1 MRTKKKGGNPPK
13 FFMLIYFI
21 SYKIVTIN
29 ENPFAECFIVIY
41 YIQGSDYMKKFL
53 LIMMSLVIMLSAF
66 ACQKPN
72 EAPNEKSEANETN
85 EVDEPDHTDG
95 VALLPAVML
104 DGKLYKDTCYINS
117 LVTCGTMDGKIDKV
131 VPTNEFPKND
141 GESNFDKCEY
151 QYAGDGF
158 LTVYYEGKY
167 LLFSTGDIWDETKK
181 YVANFTGTVEEVAC
195 DEDTKD
201 ATMLRIK
208 DIDVPEE
215 FKYIFGENTEYP
227 NPFLVKLDYVDVH
240 KGGEPIDAK
249 EIEGKKVT
257 VYFDGTAH
265 NTELTSSA
273 LVTIDSA
280 YEVEVLD

>member
-1 MRTKKKGGNPPK
+1 MGP
-13 FFMLIYFI
+13 FI
-21 SYKIVTIN
+21 IFYKIVTIN
-29 ENPFAECFIVIY
+29 ENPFEECFIVIY
-41 YIQGSDYMKKFL
+41 YIQGSDFMKKFL
-53 LIMMSLVIMLSAF
+53 LIIMILTMLMSAF

-72 EAPNEKSEANETN
+72 EAPNEKSEANETKETN
-85 EVDEPDHTDG
+85 EASEIDEPDHTDEG
-95 VALLPAVML
+95 ALLPAVMV
-104 DGKLYKDTCYINS
+104 DGKLYKDTGYLNN

-131 VPTNEFPKND
+131 VPTSEFPKND

-151 QYAGDGF
+151 QYAGEGF

-167 LLFSTGDIWDETKK
+167 LLFSTDDIWDETKK

-208 DIDVPEE
+208 DIDVPQE

-240 KGGEPIDAK
+240 KDNEPIDAK
-249 EIEGKKVT
+249 DTQGKKVT

-265 NTELTSSA
+265 NTEPESSA
-273 LVTIDSA
+273 LITIDSS
-280 YEVEVLD
+280 YEVEVLE

>member
-1 MRTKKKGGNPPK
+1 
-13 FFMLIYFI
+13 
-21 SYKIVTIN
+21 
-29 ENPFAECFIVIY
+29 
-41 YIQGSDYMKKFL
+41 MKKFL
-53 LIMMSLVIMLSAF
+53 LIMMSLALMLSAF

-72 EAPNEKSEANETN
+72 EVANEKSKANETKETN
-85 EVDEPDHTDG
+85 EASEIDEPDKTYKG
-95 VALLPAVML
+95 PIISAVMV

-117 LVTCGTMDGKIDKV
+117 LVTCGTMDGKIEKV

-195 DEDTKD
+195 DEDTND

-215 FKYIFGENTEYP
+215 FKYIFGKNTEYP

-240 KGGEPIDAK
+240 KGGEPIDPK

-265 NTELTSSA
+265 NTELESSA
-273 LVTIDSA
+273 LITIDSA

>member
-1 MRTKKKGGNPPK
+1 MGP
-13 FFMLIYFI
+13 FI

-29 ENPFAECFIVIY
+29 EKAVAECFIVIY

-53 LIMMSLVIMLSAF
+53 LIMMSLVLMLSAF
-66 ACQKPN
+66 ACQKQN
-72 EAPNEKSEANETN
+72 DAPNEKSEANEAN
-85 EVDEPDHTDG
+85 ETSEIDEPDRTDEG
-95 VALLPAVML
+95 ALIPAVMVN
-104 DGKLYKDTCYINS
+104 GKLYKDTCYISS
-117 LVTCGTMDGKIDKV
+117 LVTRGNMYGKIEKV

-141 GESNFDKCEY
+141 GESNFGKCEY

-158 LTVYYEGKY
+158 LNVKYNDKY
-167 LLFSTGDIWDETKK
+167 LLFSTGDNWSETKR
-181 YVANFTGTVEEVAC
+181 YVANFTGIVEEVAC

-208 DIDVPEE
+208 DIIVPEE
-215 FKYIFGENTEYP
+215 FKYIFGENTKYL
-227 NPFLVKLDYVDVH
+227 NPFLVKLDNVVVQKDR
-240 KGGEPIDAK
+240 EPIDPK
-249 EIEGKKVT
+249 DIEGKEVI

-273 LVTIDSA
+273 LITIDSA

>member
-1 MRTKKKGGNPPK
+1 MGP
-13 FFMLIYFI
+13 FI

-53 LIMMSLVIMLSAF
+53 LIMMSLALMLSAF

-72 EAPNEKSEANETN
+72 EAPNEKSEANETKETN
-85 EVDEPDHTDG
+85 EASEIDEPDHTDEG
-95 VALLPAVML
+95 ALLPAVMV

-131 VPTNEFPKND
+131 IPTNEFPKND

-195 DEDTKD
+195 DENTKD

>member
-1 MRTKKKGGNPPK
+1 
-13 FFMLIYFI
+13 
-21 SYKIVTIN
+21 
-29 ENPFAECFIVIY
+29 
-41 YIQGSDYMKKFL
+41 MKKFL
-53 LIMMSLVIMLSAF
+53 LIMMSLALMLSTF

-72 EAPNEKSEANETN
+72 EMPNEKSKASEANETS
-85 EVDEPDHTDG
+85 EIDEPDHTDEG
-95 VALLPAVML
+95 ALLPAVMV

-158 LTVYYEGKY
+158 LTVKYNDKY
-167 LLFSTGDIWDETKK
+167 LLFSTGDNWAETKK
-181 YVANFTGTVEEVAC
+181 YVAYFTGIVEEVAC

-208 DIDVPEE
+208 DIIVPEE
-215 FKYIFGENTEYP
+215 FEYIFGENTKYL
-227 NPFLVKLDYVDVH
+227 NPFLVKLDNVVVQKDRD
-240 KGGEPIDAK
+240 PIDPK
-249 EIEGKKVT
+249 DIEGKEVI

>member
-1 MRTKKKGGNPPK
+1 
-13 FFMLIYFI
+13 
-21 SYKIVTIN
+21 
-29 ENPFAECFIVIY
+29 
-41 YIQGSDYMKKFL
+41 MKKFL
-53 LIMMSLVIMLSAF
+53 LILMILAMLISAF

-85 EVDEPDHTDG
+85 ETNETNEANEANEANETNETSEIDETNQVDG
-95 VALLPAVML
+95 GALIPAVMVN
-104 DGKLYKDTCYINS
+104 GKLYKDTGVLNN
-117 LVTCGTMDGKIDKV
+117 LVKCGTMDGKIEKV

-158 LTVYYEGKY
+158 LTVEYDDKY
-167 LLFSTGDIWDETKK
+167 LLFSTGDNWSETKK
-181 YVANFTGTVEEVAC
+181 YVANFTGTVEEVVC
-195 DEDTKD
+195 DESTKD

-208 DIDVPEE
+208 DIEVPKE
-215 FKYIFGENTEYP
+215 FKYVFGKNTEYP
-227 NPFLVKLDYVDVH
+227 NPFLVKLDNVVVQKDR
-240 KGGEPIDAK
+240 EPIDPK

-273 LVTIDSA
+273 LITIDSA
-280 YEVEVLD
+280 YEVEVLE

>member
-1 MRTKKKGGNPPK
+1 MGP
-13 FFMLIYFI
+13 FI

-53 LIMMSLVIMLSAF
+53 LIMMSLALMLSAF

-72 EAPNEKSEANETN
+72 EAPNEKNEANETN
-85 EVDEPDHTDG
+85 ESSETNELDEPDRTDE
-95 VALLPAVML
+95 VALISAVMV
-104 DGKLYKDTCYINS
+104 DGKLYKDTGYINN
-117 LVTCGTMDGKIDKV
+117 LVKCGTMDGKIEKV
-131 VPTNEFPKND
+131 VPTSEFPKND

-151 QYAGDGF
+151 QYAGEGF

-167 LLFSTGDIWDETKK
+167 LLFSTDDIWDETKK
-181 YVANFTGTVEEVAC
+181 YVANFTGTVEEVVC
-195 DEDTKD
+195 DEATKD

-215 FKYIFGENTEYP
+215 FKYIFGKNTEYP

-240 KGGEPIDAK
+240 NDRERIDPKDAQ
-249 EIEGKKVT
+249 GKKVR

-273 LVTIDSA
+273 LITIDSA

>member
-1 MRTKKKGGNPPK
+1 MGP
-13 FFMLIYFI
+13 FI

-29 ENPFAECFIVIY
+29 ENPFAECFIVIQY
-41 YIQGSDYMKKFL
+41 RQGSDYMKKFL
-53 LIMMSLVIMLSAF
+53 LIMMSLALMLSAF

-85 EVDEPDHTDG
+85 GTNEANEIDEPDHTDEG
-95 VALLPAVML
+95 AIISAVMV
-104 DGKLYKDTCYINS
+104 DGKLYKDTGCLNN

-151 QYAGDGF
+151 QYAGEGF

-167 LLFSTGDIWDETKK
+167 LLFSTDDIWDETKK
-181 YVANFTGTVEEVAC
+181 YVANFTGTVEEVVC
-195 DEDTKD
+195 DEATKD

-215 FKYIFGENTEYP
+215 FKYIFGKNTEYP

-240 KGGEPIDAK
+240 NDRERIDPKDAQ
-249 EIEGKKVT
+249 GKKVR

-273 LVTIDSA
+273 LITIDSA

>member
-1 MRTKKKGGNPPK
+1 MGP
-13 FFMLIYFI
+13 FI

-29 ENPFAECFIVIY
+29 ENPFTIRSIVIQ
-41 YIQGSDYMKKFL
+41 YIQGSDSMKKFL
-53 LIMMSLVIMLSAF
+53 IIIMSLALMLSAF

-72 EAPNEKSEANETN
+72 EAPNEKSEANEVNETS
-85 EVDEPDHTDG
+85 EVDEPDHTDE
-95 VALLPAVML
+95 VALLPAVMV

-215 FKYIFGENTEYP
+215 FKFIFGENTEYP

-240 KGGEPIDAK
+240 KGGEPIDPK

>member
-1 MRTKKKGGNPPK
+1 MGP
-13 FFMLIYFI
+13 FI

-41 YIQGSDYMKKFL
+41 YIQGSDNMKKFL
-53 LIMMSLVIMLSAF
+53 IIIMSLALMLSAF

-72 EAPNEKSEANETN
+72 EAPNEKSEANEVN
-85 EVDEPDHTDG
+85 ETSEIDEPDHTDE

-158 LTVYYEGKY
+158 LTVYYDGKY
-167 LLFSTGDIWDETKK
+167 LLFSTGDNWAETKK
-181 YVANFTGTVEEVAC
+181 YVANFTGTVEEVVY
-195 DEDTKD
+195 DEAAKD

-215 FKYIFGENTEYP
+215 FKFIFGKNTEYP
-227 NPFLVKLDYVDVH
+227 NPFLVKLDNVVVQKDR
-240 KGGEPIDAK
+240 EPLDPK
-249 EIEGKKVT
+249 DIEGKEVI

-265 NTELTSSA
+265 NTELESSA

>member
-1 MRTKKKGGNPPK
+1 MSP
-13 FFMLIYFI
+13 FI

-41 YIQGSDYMKKFL
+41 YIQGSDDMKKFL
-53 LIMMSLVIMLSAF
+53 LIMMSLTLMLSAF

-72 EAPNEKSEANETN
+72 ETPNEKSEANEVNETN
-85 EVDEPDHTDG
+85 EIDEPDHTDEG
-95 VALLPAVML
+95 AIISAVMV
-104 DGKLYKDTCYINS
+104 DGKLYKDTGCLNN
-117 LVTCGTMDGKIDKV
+117 LVTCGTMDGKIEKV

-158 LTVYYEGKY
+158 LTIYYEGKY
-167 LLFSTGDIWDETKK
+167 LLFSTGDNWSETKK
-181 YVANFTGTVEEVAC
+181 YVANFTGTVEEVVY
-195 DEDTKD
+195 DETTKD

-273 LVTIDSA
+273 LITIDSA

>member
-1 MRTKKKGGNPPK
+1 
-13 FFMLIYFI
+13 
-21 SYKIVTIN
+21 
-29 ENPFAECFIVIY
+29 
-41 YIQGSDYMKKFL
+41 MKKFL
-53 LIMMSLVIMLSAF
+53 LILMILAMLISAF

-72 EAPNEKSEANETN
+72 EAPNEKSEANETKETN
-85 EVDEPDHTDG
+85 ETNEANETNQTNEIDEPDHTDEG
-95 VALLPAVML
+95 ALIPAVMV
-104 DGKLYKDTCYINS
+104 DGKLYKDTGCLNN
-117 LVTCGTMDGKIDKV
+117 LVTCGTMDGKIEKV
-131 VPTNEFPKND
+131 VPTSEFPKND

-167 LLFSTGDIWDETKK
+167 LLFSTGDNWSETKK
-181 YVANFTGTVEEVAC
+181 YVANFTGIVEEVAC

-208 DIDVPEE
+208 DIIVPEE
-215 FKYIFGENTEYP
+215 FEYIFGENTKYP
-227 NPFLVKLDYVDVH
+227 NPFLVKLDNVVVQKDR
-240 KGGEPIDAK
+240 EPIDAK

-273 LVTIDSA
+273 LITIDSA

>member
-1 MRTKKKGGNPPK
+1 MGS
-13 FFMLIYFI
+13 FI
-21 SYKIVTIN
+21 SYKIVTII

-53 LIMMSLVIMLSAF
+53 LIMMSLALMLSAF

-72 EAPNEKSEANETN
+72 EAPNEKSEANEVNETN
-85 EVDEPDHTDG
+85 EIDEPDHTDEG
-95 VALLPAVML
+95 AIISAVMV
-104 DGKLYKDTCYINS
+104 DGKLYKDTGCLNN
-117 LVTCGTMDGKIDKV
+117 LVTCGTMDGKIEKV

-151 QYAGDGF
+151 QYADEGF
-158 LTVYYEGKY
+158 ITIYYEGKY
-167 LLFSTGDIWDETKK
+167 LLFSTGDNWSETKK
-181 YVANFTGTVEEVAC
+181 YVANFTGTVEEVVY
-195 DEDTKD
+195 DETTKD

-215 FKYIFGENTEYP
+215 FKYIFGKNIEYP
-227 NPFLVKLDYVDVH
+227 NPFLVKLDYVVVQKDR
-240 KGGEPIDAK
+240 EPIDAK
-249 EIEGKKVT
+249 EIKGKKVT

-273 LVTIDSA
+273 LITIDSA

>member
-1 MRTKKKGGNPPK
+1 MVHGSAMGP
-13 FFMLIYFI
+13 FI

-41 YIQGSDYMKKFL
+41 YIQGSDDMKKFL
-53 LIMMSLVIMLSAF
+53 LIMMSLALMLSAF

-72 EAPNEKSEANETN
+72 EAPNEKSEANESNEANETN
-85 EVDEPDHTDG
+85 ETSEIDEPDRTDEG
-95 VALLPAVML
+95 ALLPAVML

-117 LVTCGTMDGKIDKV
+117 LVTCGTMDGKIEKV

-151 QYAGDGF
+151 QYAGEGF

-167 LLFSTGDIWDETKK
+167 LLFSTDDIWDETKK
-181 YVANFTGTVEEVAC
+181 YVANFTGTVEEVVC
-195 DEDTKD
+195 DEATKD

-215 FKYIFGENTEYP
+215 FKYIFGKNTEYP

-240 KGGEPIDAK
+240 KDNEPIDAK
-249 EIEGKKVT
+249 DTQGKKVT

-273 LVTIDSA
+273 LITIDSA

>member
-1 MRTKKKGGNPPK
+1 MGP
-13 FFMLIYFI
+13 FI

-41 YIQGSDYMKKFL
+41 YIQGSDTMKKFL
-53 LIMMSLVIMLSAF
+53 LIMMSLALMLSAF

-72 EAPNEKSEANETN
+72 EAPNEKSEKSEANEANETN
-85 EVDEPDHTDG
+85 EANEIDEPDHTDEG
-95 VALLPAVML
+95 AIISAVMV
-104 DGKLYKDTCYINS
+104 DGKLYKDTGCLNN

-151 QYAGDGF
+151 QYADEGF
-158 LTVYYEGKY
+158 ITIYYEGKY
-167 LLFSTGDIWDETKK
+167 LLFSTGDNWSETKK
-181 YVANFTGTVEEVAC
+181 YVANFTGTVEEVVY
-195 DEDTKD
+195 DETTKD

-215 FKYIFGENTEYP
+215 FKYIFGKNTEYP
-227 NPFLVKLDYVDVH
+227 NPFLVKLDNVVVQKDR
-240 KGGEPIDAK
+240 EPLDPK
-249 EIEGKKVT
+249 DIEGKEVI

-265 NTELTSSA
+265 NTELESSA

>member
-1 MRTKKKGGNPPK
+1 M
-13 FFMLIYFI
+13 I

-29 ENPFAECFIVIY
+29 ENPFTTRFIVIY
-41 YIQGSDYMKKFL
+41 YIQGSDTMKKFL
-53 LIMMSLVIMLSAF
+53 LILMSLLIVMSAF

-72 EAPNEKSEANETN
+72 DAPNEKSEANEKSKANEANETSEIDETN
-85 EVDEPDHTDG
+85 QVDG
-95 VALLPAVML
+95 GALIPAVMVN
-104 DGKLYKDTCYINS
+104 GKLYKDTGVLNN
-117 LVTCGTMDGKIDKV
+117 LVKCGTMDGKIEKV

-167 LLFSTGDIWDETKK
+167 LLFSTRDIWDETKK
-181 YVANFTGTVEEVAC
+181 YVANFTGTVEEVVY

-208 DIDVPEE
+208 DIEVPKE
-215 FKYIFGENTEYP
+215 FKYVFGKNTEYP
-227 NPFLVKLDYVDVH
+227 NPFLVKLDNVVVQKDR
-240 KGGEPIDAK
+240 EPIDPK
-249 EIEGKKVT
+249 DTQGKKVR

-265 NTELTSSA
+265 NTELESSA
-273 LVTIDSA
+273 LITIDSA

>member
-1 MRTKKKGGNPPK
+1 MVHGSAMGP
-13 FFMLIYFI
+13 FI

-41 YIQGSDYMKKFL
+41 YIQGSDDMKKIL
-53 LIMMSLVIMLSAF
+53 LIMMSLALMLSAF

-72 EAPNEKSEANETN
+72 EAPNEKSEKSEANEVNETN
-85 EVDEPDHTDG
+85 EVDEPDHTDE

-167 LLFSTGDIWDETKK
+167 LLFSTDDIWDETKK
-181 YVANFTGTVEEVAC
+181 YVANFTGTVEEVVF
-195 DEDTKD
+195 DETTKD

-273 LVTIDSA
+273 LITIDSA
-280 YEVEVLD
+280 YEVEVLE

>member
-1 MRTKKKGGNPPK
+1 
-13 FFMLIYFI
+13 
-21 SYKIVTIN
+21 
-29 ENPFAECFIVIY
+29 
-41 YIQGSDYMKKFL
+41 MKKFL
-53 LIMMSLVIMLSAF
+53 LILMSLLIVMSAF

-72 EAPNEKSEANETN
+72 EKPNEKSEANETN
-85 EVDEPDHTDG
+85 ESSETNELDEPDRTDE
-95 VALLPAVML
+95 VALISAVMV
-104 DGKLYKDTCYINS
+104 DDKLYKDTGYINN
-117 LVTCGTMDGKIDKV
+117 LVKCGTMDGKIEKV

-151 QYAGDGF
+151 QYAGEGF

-167 LLFSTGDIWDETKK
+167 LLFSTRDIWDETKK
-181 YVANFTGTVEEVAC
+181 YVANFTGTVEEVVC
-195 DEDTKD
+195 DETTKD

-215 FKYIFGENTEYP
+215 FKYIFGKNTEYP

-240 KGGEPIDAK
+240 NDRERIDPK
-249 EIEGKKVT
+249 EIEGKKVR

-265 NTELTSSA
+265 NTELESSA
-273 LVTIDSA
+273 LITIDSA

>member
-1 MRTKKKGGNPPK
+1 MGP
-13 FFMLIYFI
+13 FI
-21 SYKIVTIN
+21 SYKIVTIS
-29 ENPFAECFIVIY
+29 ENPFSECFIVIY

-53 LIMMSLVIMLSAF
+53 LIMMSLALMLSAF

-72 EAPNEKSEANETN
+72 EAQNEKSEKSEANEVNETN
-85 EVDEPDHTDG
+85 EVDEPDHTDEG
-95 VALLPAVML
+95 ALLPAVML

>member
-1 MRTKKKGGNPPK
+1 MGH
-13 FFMLIYFI
+13 FI
-21 SYKIVTIN
+21 SYKIVTIKRN
-29 ENPFAECFIVIY
+29 LFAECFIVIY

-53 LIMMSLVIMLSAF
+53 LIMMSLALTLSAF

-72 EAPNEKSEANETN
+72 EEPNEKSEANETKETN
-85 EVDEPDHTDG
+85 EASEIDEPDKTYEG
-95 VALLPAVML
+95 PIISAVMV
-104 DGKLYKDTCYINS
+104 DGKLYKDTGCLNN
-117 LVTCGTMDGKIDKV
+117 LVKCGTMDGKIEKV
-131 VPTNEFPKND
+131 VPTSEFPKND

-158 LTVYYEGKY
+158 LTIYYEGKY
-167 LLFSTGDIWDETKK
+167 LLFSTGDNWSETKK
-181 YVANFTGTVEEVAC
+181 YVANFTGTVEEVVC
-195 DEDTKD
+195 DETTKD

-208 DIDVPEE
+208 DIDVPQE
-215 FKYIFGENTEYP
+215 FKYIFGKNTEYP
-227 NPFLVKLDYVDVH
+227 NPFLVKLDFVVVQKDR
-240 KGGEPIDAK
+240 EPIDPK
-249 EIEGKKVT
+249 EIEGKEVI

>member
-1 MRTKKKGGNPPK
+1 MVHGERCGP
-13 FFMLIYFI
+13 FI

-29 ENPFAECFIVIY
+29 ENPFTAHFIVIY
-41 YIQGSDYMKKFL
+41 YIQGSDTMKKFL
-53 LIMMSLVIMLSAF
+53 LILMSLLIVMSAF
-66 ACQKPN
+66 ACQKQN
-72 EAPNEKSEANETN
+72 DAPNEKSEANETK
-85 EVDEPDHTDG
+85 ESSEIDEPDHTDE
-95 VALLPAVML
+95 VALISAVMV
-104 DGKLYKDTCYINS
+104 DGKLYKDTGYINN
-117 LVTCGTMDGKIDKV
+117 LVKCGTMDGKIEKV

-158 LTVYYEGKY
+158 LTIYYEGKY

-181 YVANFTGTVEEVAC
+181 YVANFTGTVEEVVC
-195 DEDTKD
+195 DETTKD

-215 FKYIFGENTEYP
+215 FKYIFGKNTEYP

-240 KGGEPIDAK
+240 NDRERIDPK
-249 EIEGKKVT
+249 DTQGKKVR

-265 NTELTSSA
+265 NTELESSA
-273 LVTIDSA
+273 LITIDSA

>member
-1 MRTKKKGGNPPK
+1 MGP
-13 FFMLIYFI
+13 FI
-21 SYKIVTIN
+21 SYKIVTIS
-29 ENPFAECFIVIY
+29 ENPFSACFIVIY
-41 YIQGSDYMKKFL
+41 YIQGSDTMKKFL
-53 LIMMSLVIMLSAF
+53 LIMMSLALMLSAF

-72 EAPNEKSEANETN
+72 EMPKEKSKVNETKETN
-85 EVDEPDHTDG
+85 EASEIDEPDRTDEG
-95 VALLPAVML
+95 ALIPAVML

-117 LVTCGTMDGKIDKV
+117 LVTCGTMDGKIEKV
-131 VPTNEFPKND
+131 VPTSEFPKND

-215 FKYIFGENTEYP
+215 FKYIFGKNTEYP

-265 NTELTSSA
+265 NTELESSA
-273 LVTIDSA
+273 LITIDSA

>member
-1 MRTKKKGGNPPK
+1 MGP
-13 FFMLIYFI
+13 FI

-41 YIQGSDYMKKFL
+41 YIQGSDDMKKFL
-53 LIMMSLVIMLSAF
+53 LIIMILTMLMSAF
-66 ACQKPN
+66 ACQKQN
-72 EAPNEKSEANETN
+72 EAPNEKSEANETKETN
-85 EVDEPDHTDG
+85 ETSEIDETDRTDEG
-95 VALLPAVML
+95 ALLPAVML

-167 LLFSTGDIWDETKK
+167 LLFSTGDMWDETKK
-181 YVANFTGTVEEVAC
+181 YVANFTGIVEEVAC

-265 NTELTSSA
+265 NAELTSSA
-273 LVTIDSA
+273 LVTDSA

>member
-1 MRTKKKGGNPPK
+1 
-13 FFMLIYFI
+13 
-21 SYKIVTIN
+21 
-29 ENPFAECFIVIY
+29 
-41 YIQGSDYMKKFL
+41 MKKFL
-53 LIMMSLVIMLSAF
+53 LILMILAMLTSAF

-72 EAPNEKSEANETN
+72 EMPKEKSEANETN
-85 EVDEPDHTDG
+85 ETNEANEIDELDKTYKGPIIS
-95 VALLPAVML
+95 AVMV

-151 QYAGDGF
+151 QYAGEGF
-158 LTVYYEGKY
+158 ITIYYEGKY
-167 LLFSTGDIWDETKK
+167 LLFSTGDNWSETKK
-181 YVANFTGTVEEVAC
+181 YVANFTGTVEEVVC
-195 DEDTKD
+195 DETTKD

-208 DIDVPEE
+208 DIVVPEE
-215 FKYIFGENTEYP
+215 FKYVFGKNTEYP
-227 NPFLVKLDYVDVH
+227 NPFLVKLDNVVVQKDR
-240 KGGEPIDAK
+240 EPIDSK
-249 EIEGKKVT
+249 DTQGKKVT

-273 LVTIDSA
+273 LITIDSA

>member
-1 MRTKKKGGNPPK
+1 MGP
-13 FFMLIYFI
+13 FI
-21 SYKIVTIN
+21 IFYKIVTIN
-29 ENPFAECFIVIY
+29 ENPFEECFIVIY
-41 YIQGSDYMKKFL
+41 YIQGSDFMKKFL
-53 LIMMSLVIMLSAF
+53 LIIMILTMLMSAF

-72 EAPNEKSEANETN
+72 EAPNEKSEANETKETN
-85 EVDEPDHTDG
+85 EASEIDEPDHTDEG
-95 VALLPAVML
+95 ALLPAVMV
-104 DGKLYKDTCYINS
+104 DGKLYKDTGYLNN

-131 VPTNEFPKND
+131 VPTSEFPKND

-151 QYAGDGF
+151 QYAGEGF

-167 LLFSTGDIWDETKK
+167 LLFSTDDIWDETKK

-208 DIDVPEE
+208 DIDVPQE

-240 KGGEPIDAK
+240 KDNEPIDAK
-249 EIEGKKVT
+249 DTQGKKVT

-265 NTELTSSA
+265 NTEPESSA
-273 LVTIDSA
+273 LITIDSA
-280 YEVEVLD
+280 YEVEVLE

>member
-1 MRTKKKGGNPPK
+1 MGP
-13 FFMLIYFI
+13 FI

-41 YIQGSDYMKKFL
+41 YIQGSDDMKKFL
-53 LIMMSLVIMLSAF
+53 LIMMSLALMLSAF

-72 EAPNEKSEANETN
+72 EAPNEKSEANEVNETN
-85 EVDEPDHTDG
+85 EIDEPDHTDEG
-95 VALLPAVML
+95 AIISAVMV
-104 DGKLYKDTCYINS
+104 DGKLYKDTGCLNN
-117 LVTCGTMDGKIDKV
+117 LVTCGTMDGKIEKV

-151 QYAGDGF
+151 QYADEGF
-158 LTVYYEGKY
+158 ITIYYEGKY
-167 LLFSTGDIWDETKK
+167 LLFSTGDNWSETKK

-215 FKYIFGENTEYP
+215 FKYIFGKNTEYP
-227 NPFLVKLDYVDVH
+227 NPFLVKLDNVVVQKDR
-240 KGGEPIDAK
+240 EPLDPK
-249 EIEGKKVT
+249 DIEGKEVI

-265 NTELTSSA
+265 NTELESSA